1 MKNNIMY
8 YYNLI
13 IDTLYQNN
21 DYYYFYQD
29 NERYELVIYERNIK
43 EQQAIYE
50 LNKKMILSNTM
61 VHEIILNKDNYV
73 ITFINNIPYI
83 LYKVYINKEKELTLQ
98 ELTYLSNFNF
108 EHDSILN
115 RNNWDILWS
124 TKIDY
129 LEYQINQIGLKYPI
143 LVDSFSYFIGLA
155 ENAISYAKN
164 TELEVKKEIIDK
176 EVISHRKIRLT
187 DTVNTIYNPI
197 NIIIDH
203 KARDLGEYI
212 KLSFFKNNNNIFN
225 ELNQYFSINHYS
237 IYGIRL
243 LFARILYPSFY
254 FDMYEEIIKEKTKE
268 SDILNITS
276 RIDEYEEYLRNVIFY
291 FKKLYNI
298 PQVEWLTRK

>member
-1 MKNNIMY
+1 
-8 YYNLI
+8 
-13 IDTLYQNN
+13 
-21 DYYYFYQD
+21 
-29 NERYELVIYERNIK
+29 
-43 EQQAIYE
+43 
-50 LNKKMILSNTM
+50 MILSNTM

-73 ITFINNIPYI
+73 ITSINNIPYI

-276 RIDEYEEYLRNVIFY
+276 RIDEYEEYLRNVFFY